1 MVVKK
6 VVGRV
11 ALGAVVVGAGLWGV
25 LGPDGA
31 REAQAASPA
40 AFKLWAAAAHA
51 AVTREGGT
59 ATFNQRNG
67 NGVAGAHQLG
77 LRNGGHATIRIRD
90 LDQSPE
96 KATMLEGRTY
106 SLTFACAGSG
116 KFTVHA
122 VGAKAMRRDMYC
134 TPTRKIETVVLN
146 HLQGSHIGEQRWDGR
161 MDLTITTHGVQGV
174 LSWHAAQMFIAD

>member
-1 MVVKK
+1 MKK
-6 VVGRV
+6 VVGGV

-25 LGPDGA
+25 LGPSGA
-31 REAQAASPA
+31 REARAASPA

-67 NGVAGAHQLG
+67 DGVSGAHQLA

-96 KATMLEGRTY
+96 KATMIEGRTY
-106 SLTFACAGSG
+106 SLIFACAGAG

-122 VGAKAMRRDMYC
+122 VGAKAMKRDMYC
-134 TPTRKIETVVLN
+134 RPNKKVETVSLN
-146 HLQGSHIGEQRWDGR
+146 HLEGSHTGGHRWDGS

-174 LSWHAAQMFIAD
+174 LSWHAAQMFIPS

>member
-1 MVVKK
+1 
-6 VVGRV
+6 
-11 ALGAVVVGAGLWGV
+11 
-25 LGPDGA
+25 
-31 REAQAASPA
+31 
-40 AFKLWAAAAHA
+40 
-51 AVTREGGT
+51 
-59 ATFNQRNG
+59 
-67 NGVAGAHQLG
+67 
-77 LRNGGHATIRIRD
+77 HATIRIRD

>member
-1 MVVKK
+1 MKK
-6 VVGRV
+6 VVGGV
-11 ALGAVVVGAGLWGV
+11 VLSGVVVGGGLWAV

-31 REAQAASPA
+31 SEAQAASPA
-40 AFKLWAAAAHA
+40 AFKVWAAAAHT

-59 ATFNQRNG
+59 AGFNSGHG
-67 NGVAGAHQLG
+67 NAVSGAHRLA

-96 KATMLEGRTY
+96 KATMVEGRTY

-122 VGAKAMRRDMYC
+122 VGAKALRRDMYC
-134 TPTRKIETVVLN
+134 MPTKKIETVSLS
-146 HLQGSHIGEQRWDGR
+146 HLEGSHTGGHRWDGR

-174 LSWHAAQMFIAD
+174 LSWHAAQMFTPS